1 MDYSDPN
8 KIMDDMRGGPK
19 NDYTAKPAKPTPQP
33 SAQPQPAPQT
43 PPTISIATQTATD
56 YVPAGF
62 WIRFLAAIIDGFIFG
77 ILSNIVLI
85 PVMVVFGFI
94 FGFEDVATGKN
105 FMYTGIS
112 WTLSIAMSF
121 CYHGWFN
128 SKKGG
133 TPGKMILQLKVVSA
147 STGQNLTFAFGG
159 LRDTVGKLISTMILM
174 IGYIMAGVREDKRA
188 LHDLMFDSQVLQRV
202 K

>member
-1 MDYSDPN
+1 MDFSDPN

-19 NDYTAKPAKPTPQP
+19 KDFTETPTKPTPMP
-33 SAQPQPAPQT
+33 GITPQPMPQAA
-43 PPTISIATQTATD
+43 PTISVAAQTATE

-105 FMYTGIS
+105 YLYTGIS
-112 WTLSIAMSF
+112 WTMSIAMSF
-121 CYHGWFN
+121 SYHGWFY

-159 LRDTVGKLISTMILM
+159 LRDTVGKLVSSIILM